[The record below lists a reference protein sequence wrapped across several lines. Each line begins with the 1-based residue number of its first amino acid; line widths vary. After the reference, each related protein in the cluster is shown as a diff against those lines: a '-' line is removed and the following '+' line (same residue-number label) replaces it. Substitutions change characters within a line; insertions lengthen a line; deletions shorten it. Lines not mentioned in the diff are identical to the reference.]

1 VAPDAQARLDI
12 LRAAIEAAIEAGGE
26 PLEAGATAL
35 DSGVV
40 LTRMISPSPAR
51 LRVAVSDVMM
61 ALRGRA
67 APRVWS

>member
-1 VAPDAQARLDI
+1 VRQAD
-12 LRAAIEAAIEAGGE
+12 GE

-35 DSGVV
+35 DGAV
-40 LTRMISPSPAR
+40 LARMISPSPAR
-51 LRVAVSDVMM
+51 LRVAVGDVMM